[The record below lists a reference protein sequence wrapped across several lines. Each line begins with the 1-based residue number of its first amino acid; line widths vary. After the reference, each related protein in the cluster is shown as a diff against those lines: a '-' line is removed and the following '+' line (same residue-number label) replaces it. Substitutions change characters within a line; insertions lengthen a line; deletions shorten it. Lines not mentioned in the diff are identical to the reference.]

1 MSPSCARCIASRT
14 RELELLIRLASA
26 GLPEHLGRVL
36 VSAAHAK
43 LNLSLAITGRRAD
56 GFHELI
62 SLVAPIA
69 LADTLTLDVGRPL
82 GLTCDDASLP
92 VDGSNLVLKI
102 AAAYVKRRPSA
113 PTGHFHL
120 TKKVPHG
127 AGLGGGSS
135 DAAAALR
142 LLDQASGDPIGLEV
156 LETLAAEVGS
166 DCPFFVRGQAAV
178 MRGRGERLE
187 VLPLAARA
195 ALAGR
200 KVVLVKPPF
209 GVPTPEAYALLAKA
223 GKYRPAA
230 QAEAELAAW
239 IAQPAADPSVLGNDL
254 AAPVFAKYLALPVGL
269 ESFRRATGVNWQMTG
284 SGSACFAFVSDGFD
298 HARLRADVR
307 RAWGPGAWVEE
318 TVISA

>member
-1 MSPSCARCIASRT
+1 M
-14 RELELLIRLASA
+14 LIRLASA

-92 VDGSNLVLKI
+92 VDGSNLVLKA

-120 TKKVPHG
+120 IKKVPHG

-187 VLPLAARA
+187 ILPLAARA

>member
-1 MSPSCARCIASRT
+1 
-14 RELELLIRLASA
+14 
-26 GLPEHLGRVL
+26 VL

-92 VDGSNLVLKI
+92 VDGSNLVLKA

-142 LLDQASGDPIGLEV
+142 LLDQASGDPVGLEV

-223 GKYRPAA
+223 GKHRPAA

-239 IAQPAADPSVLGNDL
+239 IAQPAADPSALGNDL

>member
-1 MSPSCARCIASRT
+1 M
-14 RELELLIRLASA
+14 
-26 GLPEHLGRVL
+26 L
-36 VSAAHAK
+36 VAVAHAK
-43 LNLSLAITGRRAD
+43 LNLSLAVTGRRAD
-56 GFHELI
+56 GFHELV

-92 VDGSNLVLKI
+92 VDGANLVLKA
-102 AAAYVKRRPSA
+102 AAAYARRRPSA

-120 TKKVPHG
+120 SKKVPHG

-142 LLDQASGDPIGLEV
+142 LLDQASGDPLGPEA

-166 DCPFFVRGQAAV
+166 DCPFFVRGRAAV

-187 VLPLAARA
+187 VLPAAARA

-209 GVPTPEAYALLAKA
+209 GIPTPEAYGLLAKA
-223 GKYRPAA
+223 GEYRPSA
-230 QAEAELAAW
+230 QAEADLAAW
-239 IAQPAADPSVLGNDL
+239 VAAPSADPSALGNDL
-254 AAPVFAKYLALPVGL
+254 AAPVFAKHLALPVGL
-269 ESFRRATGVNWQMTG
+269 ATFGRSSGVNWRMTG
-284 SGSACFAFVSDGFD
+284 SGSACFAFVADGFD
-298 HARLRADVR
+298 HARLREAVQG
-307 RAWGPGAWVEE
+307 AWGPGAWVEE
-318 TVISA
+318 TFISA

>member
-1 MSPSCARCIASRT
+1 M
-14 RELELLIRLASA
+14 LIRLASA

-92 VDGSNLVLKI
+92 VDGSNLVLKA

-120 TKKVPHG
+120 IKKVPHG

-142 LLDQASGDPIGLEV
+142 LLDQASGDPLGLEV

-239 IAQPAADPSVLGNDL
+239 IAQPAADPSALGNDL

>member
-1 MSPSCARCIASRT
+1 M
-14 RELELLIRLASA
+14 
-26 GLPEHLGRVL
+26 L

-92 VDGSNLVLKI
+92 VDGSNLVLKA

-113 PTGHFHL
+113 PIGHFHL
-120 TKKVPHG
+120 TKKVPHS

-142 LLDQASGDPIGLEV
+142 LLDQASGDPLGLEF

-187 VLPLAARA
+187 ILPLAARA

-239 IAQPAADPSVLGNDL
+239 IAQPAADPSALGNDL

>member
-1 MSPSCARCIASRT
+1 M
-14 RELELLIRLASA
+14 
-26 GLPEHLGRVL
+26 L
-36 VSAAHAK
+36 VEAAQAK

-56 GFHELI
+56 GFHELV

-82 GLTCDDASLP
+82 GLTCDDAALP
-92 VDGSNLVLKI
+92 VDGTNLVLKA
-102 AAAYVKRRPSA
+102 AAAYARRRPAA

-120 TKKVPHG
+120 TKRVPHG
-127 AGLGGGSS
+127 AGLGGGSA

-142 LLDQASGDPIGLEV
+142 LLDRASGDPLGPEV
-156 LETLAAEVGS
+156 LEALAAEVGS

-187 VLPLAARA
+187 ILPAAART
-195 ALAGR
+195 ALVGR

-209 GVPTPEAYALLAKA
+209 GVPTPEAYGLLAQA

-239 IAQPAADPSVLGNDL
+239 VARPSADPANLGNDL
-254 AAPVFAKYLALPVGL
+254 AAPVFAKYLALPAGL
-269 ESFRRATGVNWQMTG
+269 ASFGRVTGLNWHLTG
-284 SGSACFAFVSDGFD
+284 SGSACFAWVEDGFD
-298 HARLRADVR
+298 QAGLRADAVR
-307 RAWGPGAWVEE
+307 VWGPGAWVAE

>member
-1 MSPSCARCIASRT
+1 M
-14 RELELLIRLASA
+14 LIRLASA

-92 VDGSNLVLKI
+92 VDGSNLVLKA

-120 TKKVPHG
+120 IKKVPHG

-142 LLDQASGDPIGLEV
+142 LLDQASGDPLGLEV

>member
-1 MSPSCARCIASRT
+1 M
-14 RELELLIRLASA
+14 LIRLASA
-26 GLPEHLGRVL
+26 VGLEHFERVL

-43 LNLSLAITGRRAD
+43 LNLSLAITGRRED

-62 SLVAPIA
+62 SLVVPIG
-69 LADTLTLDVGRPL
+69 LADTLTLDVSRPL
-82 GLTCDDASLP
+82 GLSCDDASLP
-92 VDGSNLVLKI
+92 VDGANLVLKA
-102 AAAYVKRRPSA
+102 AAAYEKRRSSA

-142 LLDQASGDPIGLEV
+142 LLDQASGDPLGLEV
-156 LETLAAEVGS
+156 LETLAAEIGS
-166 DCPFFVRGQAAV
+166 DCPFFVRGQSAI

-187 VLPLAARA
+187 ILPVAART

-200 KVVLVKPPF
+200 KVVLLKPPF
-209 GVPTPEAYALLAKA
+209 GIPTPEAYGLLAKA

-239 IAQPAADPSVLGNDL
+239 LAQPASDPSVLGNDL
-254 AAPVFAKYLALPVGL
+254 TAPVFAKYLALPVGL
-269 ESFRRATGVNWQMTG
+269 ASFLQSAGLKGQMTG
-284 SGSACFAFVSDGFD
+284 SGSACFAFVSDRFD
-298 HARLRADVR
+298 HARLREAVR

>member
-1 MSPSCARCIASRT
+1 M
-14 RELELLIRLASA
+14 LIRLASA

-92 VDGSNLVLKI
+92 VDGSNLVLKA

-113 PTGHFHL
+113 PIGHFHL

-142 LLDQASGDPIGLEV
+142 LLDQASGDPLGLEV

-239 IAQPAADPSVLGNDL
+239 IAQPAADPSALGNDL

>member
-1 MSPSCARCIASRT
+1 
-14 RELELLIRLASA
+14 LLIRLASA
-26 GLPEHLGRVL
+26 VGLEHFERVL

-43 LNLSLAITGRRAD
+43 LNLSLAITGRRED

-62 SLVAPIA
+62 SLVVPIG
-69 LADTLTLDVGRPL
+69 LADTLTLDVSRPL
-82 GLTCDDASLP
+82 GLSCDDASLP
-92 VDGSNLVLKI
+92 VDGANLVLKA
-102 AAAYVKRRPSA
+102 AAAYEKRRSSA

-142 LLDQASGDPIGLEV
+142 LLDQASGDPLGLEV
-156 LETLAAEVGS
+156 LETLAAEIGS
-166 DCPFFVRGQAAV
+166 DCPFFVRGQSAI

-187 VLPLAARA
+187 ILPVAVRT

-200 KVVLVKPPF
+200 KVVLLKPPF
-209 GVPTPEAYALLAKA
+209 GIPTPEAYGLLAKA

-239 IAQPAADPSVLGNDL
+239 LAQPASDPSVLGNDL
-254 AAPVFAKYLALPVGL
+254 TAPVFAKYLALPVGL
-269 ESFRRATGVNWQMTG
+269 ASFLQSAGLKGQMTG
-284 SGSACFAFVSDGFD
+284 SGSACFAFVSDRFD
-298 HARLRADVR
+298 HARLREAVR

>member
-1 MSPSCARCIASRT
+1 
-14 RELELLIRLASA
+14 
-26 GLPEHLGRVL
+26 VL

-62 SLVAPIA
+62 SLVAPIG

-92 VDGSNLVLKI
+92 VDGSNLVLKA

-142 LLDQASGDPIGLEV
+142 LLDQASGDPVGLEV

-187 VLPLAARA
+187 ILPLAARA

-223 GKYRPAA
+223 GKHRPAA

-239 IAQPAADPSVLGNDL
+239 IAQPAADPSALGNDL

>member
-1 MSPSCARCIASRT
+1 M
-14 RELELLIRLASA
+14 
-26 GLPEHLGRVL
+26 L

-43 LNLSLAITGRRAD
+43 LNLTLAITGRRAD
-56 GFHELI
+56 GFHELL
-62 SLVAPIA
+62 SLVAPVA
-69 LADTLTLDVGRPL
+69 LADTLTLDVARPL

-92 VDGSNLVLKI
+92 VDGANLVLKA
-102 AAAYVKRRPSA
+102 AAAYMKRRPSA
-113 PTGHFHL
+113 RAGHFHL

-142 LLDQASGDPIGLEV
+142 LLDQASGDPLGLEV
-156 LETLAAEVGS
+156 LEALAAEVGS
-166 DCPFFVRGQAAV
+166 DCAFFVRSQAAI

-187 VLPLAARA
+187 VLPATARA

-200 KVVLVKPPF
+200 MVVLLKPPF
-209 GVPTPEAYALLAKA
+209 GIPTPEAYGLLAKA

-269 ESFRRATGVNWQMTG
+269 ASFRLSSGVDWQMTG
-284 SGSACFAFVSDGFD
+284 SGSACFGFISDRFD
-298 HARLRADVR
+298 HARLREDVR
-307 RAWGPGAWVEE
+307 RAWGAGAWVEA

>member
-1 MSPSCARCIASRT
+1 M
-14 RELELLIRLASA
+14 LIRLASA

-92 VDGSNLVLKI
+92 VDGSNLVLKA

-113 PTGHFHL
+113 PIGHFHL

-142 LLDQASGDPIGLEV
+142 LLDQASGDPVGLEV

-223 GKYRPAA
+223 GKHRPAA

-239 IAQPAADPSVLGNDL
+239 IAQPAADPSALGNDL

>member
-1 MSPSCARCIASRT
+1 M
-14 RELELLIRLASA
+14 
-26 GLPEHLGRVL
+26 L

-62 SLVAPIA
+62 SLVAPIG

-92 VDGSNLVLKI
+92 VDGSNLVLKA

-142 LLDQASGDPIGLEV
+142 LLDQASGDPVGLEV

-223 GKYRPAA
+223 GKHRPAA

-239 IAQPAADPSVLGNDL
+239 IAQPAADPSALGNDL

>member
-1 MSPSCARCIASRT
+1 M
-14 RELELLIRLASA
+14 
-26 GLPEHLGRVL
+26 L

-92 VDGSNLVLKI
+92 VDGSNLVLKA

-142 LLDQASGDPIGLEV
+142 LLDQASGDPLGLEF

-239 IAQPAADPSVLGNDL
+239 IAQPAADPSAPGNDL

>member
-1 MSPSCARCIASRT
+1 M
-14 RELELLIRLASA
+14 
-26 GLPEHLGRVL
+26 L

-92 VDGSNLVLKI
+92 VDGSNLVLKA

-120 TKKVPHG
+120 IKKVPHG

-142 LLDQASGDPIGLEV
+142 LLDQASGDPLGLEF

-187 VLPLAARA
+187 ILPLAARA

>member
-1 MSPSCARCIASRT
+1 M
-14 RELELLIRLASA
+14 LIRLASA
-26 GLPEHLGRVL
+26 GLPEHLGCVL

-82 GLTCDDASLP
+82 GLTCDDASLS
-92 VDGSNLVLKI
+92 VDGSNLVLKA

-113 PTGHFHL
+113 PIGHFHL

-142 LLDQASGDPIGLEV
+142 LLDQASGDPLGLKV

-187 VLPLAARA
+187 ILPLAARA

-254 AAPVFAKYLALPVGL
+254 AAPVFAKYLALSVGL

>member
-1 MSPSCARCIASRT
+1 M
-14 RELELLIRLASA
+14 
-26 GLPEHLGRVL
+26 L
-36 VSAAHAK
+36 VEAAQAK

-56 GFHELI
+56 GFHELV
-62 SLVAPIA
+62 SLVAPVA

-82 GLTCDDASLP
+82 GLTCDDAALP
-92 VDGSNLVLKI
+92 VDGTNLVLKA
-102 AAAYVKRRPSA
+102 AAAYARHRPSA

-120 TKKVPHG
+120 TKRVPHG
-127 AGLGGGSS
+127 AGLGGGSA

-142 LLDQASGDPIGLEV
+142 LLDRASGDPLGPAELEV
-156 LETLAAEVGS
+156 LAAEVGS

-187 VLPLAARA
+187 ILPAAARA

-200 KVVLVKPPF
+200 KVVLAKPPF
-209 GVPTPEAYALLAKA
+209 GVPTPEAYGLLVKA

-239 IAQPAADPSVLGNDL
+239 LARPATDPVRLGNDL
-254 AAPVFAKYLALPVGL
+254 AAPVFAKYLALPAGL
-269 ESFRRATGVNWQMTG
+269 ASFRRVTGTDWQMTG
-284 SGSACFAFVSDGFD
+284 SGSACFAWVEDGFD
-298 HARLRADVR
+298 QAGLRADAVR
-307 RAWGPGAWVEE
+307 VWGPGAWVAE

>member
-1 MSPSCARCIASRT
+1 M
-14 RELELLIRLASA
+14 
-26 GLPEHLGRVL
+26 L
-36 VSAAHAK
+36 VSAAPAK
-43 LNLSLAITGRRAD
+43 LNLSLAITGRRSD

-62 SLVAPIA
+62 SLVAPLD
-69 LADTLTLDVGRPL
+69 LADTLTLDVSRPL

-92 VDGSNLVLKI
+92 VDGTNLVLKA

-142 LLDQASGDPIGLEV
+142 LLDQASGDPLGLEV
-156 LETLAAEVGS
+156 LESLAAEVGS
-166 DCPFFVRGQAAV
+166 DCPFFIRGQAAI

-187 VLPLAARA
+187 ILPIAARA

-209 GVPTPEAYALLAKA
+209 GIPTPEAYGLLAKA
-223 GKYRPAA
+223 GKYRPSA

-239 IAQPAADPSVLGNDL
+239 IAQPAADPSALGNDL

-269 ESFRRATGVNWQMTG
+269 ASFRLFSGLNWQMTG
-284 SGSACFAFVSDGFD
+284 SGSACFGFVSDGFD
-298 HARLRADVR
+298 HARLRANVQ

-318 TVISA
+318 TVISV

>member
-1 MSPSCARCIASRT
+1 M
-14 RELELLIRLASA
+14 LIRLASA

-43 LNLSLAITGRRAD
+43 LNLSLAITGRRED

-82 GLTCDDASLP
+82 GLTCDDASLS
-92 VDGSNLVLKI
+92 VDGSNLVLKA

-113 PTGHFHL
+113 PIGHFHL

-142 LLDQASGDPIGLEV
+142 LLDQASGDPLGLEV

-239 IAQPAADPSVLGNDL
+239 IAQPAADPSALGNDL

>member
-1 MSPSCARCIASRT
+1 M
-14 RELELLIRLASA
+14 
-26 GLPEHLGRVL
+26 L

-92 VDGSNLVLKI
+92 VDGSNLVLKA

-142 LLDQASGDPIGLEV
+142 LLDQASGDPLGLEF

-187 VLPLAARA
+187 ILPLAARA

-239 IAQPAADPSVLGNDL
+239 IAQPAADPSALGNDL

>member
-1 MSPSCARCIASRT
+1 M
-14 RELELLIRLASA
+14 
-26 GLPEHLGRVL
+26 L

-56 GFHELI
+56 GFHELV

-69 LADTLTLDVGRPL
+69 LADKLTLEPGRPL
-82 GLTCDDASLP
+82 GLTCDDVSLP
-92 VDGSNLVLKI
+92 VDGSNLVLKA

-142 LLDQASGDPIGLEV
+142 LLDQASSDPVGLEE
-156 LETLAAEVGS
+156 LEALAAEVGS
-166 DCPFFVRGQAAV
+166 DCPFFVRGRAAV

-187 VLPLAARA
+187 ILPAAACA

-209 GVPTPEAYALLAKA
+209 GIPTPEAYGLLAK
-223 GKYRPAA
+223 GGRYRPSP
-230 QAEAELAAW
+230 QVEAELAAW
-239 IAQPAADPSVLGNDL
+239 IHQPTADPSVLGNDL
-254 AAPVFAKYLALPVGL
+254 AAPVFAKYLSLPVGL
-269 ESFRRATGVNWQMTG
+269 ESFRRVTGVNWQMTG
-284 SGSACFAFVSDGFD
+284 SGSACFAFVSEGFE
-298 HARLRADVR
+298 HARLREDVR
-307 RAWGPGAWVEE
+307 RAWGQGAWVQE
-318 TVISA
+318 TVISG

>member
-1 MSPSCARCIASRT
+1 M
-14 RELELLIRLASA
+14 
-26 GLPEHLGRVL
+26 L

-43 LNLSLAITGRRAD
+43 LNLSLAVTGRRED
-56 GFHELI
+56 GFHELV

-69 LADTLTLDVGRPL
+69 LADTLSLEVGRPL
-82 GLTCDDASLP
+82 GLSCDDASLP
-92 VDGSNLVLKI
+92 VDGTNLVLK
-102 AAAYVKRRPSA
+102 AVAAYMQRRPSA
-113 PTGHFHL
+113 KVGHFHL
-120 TKKVPHG
+120 AKKVPHG

-142 LLDQASGDPIGLEV
+142 LLDHASGDPLGGEALEAI
-156 LETLAAEVGS
+156 AAEFGS
-166 DCPFFVRGQAAV
+166 DCPFFVRGQAAI

-187 VLPLAARA
+187 ALPLVVRS
-195 ALAGR
+195 ALVGR

-209 GVPTPEAYALLAKA
+209 AVPTPEAYGLLAKA
-223 GKYRPAA
+223 GKYRPPG

-239 IAQPAADPSVLGNDL
+239 MTHPSSDPSAIGNDL

-269 ESFRRATGVNWQMTG
+269 AFFRQTGAANWQMTG

-298 HARLRADVR
+298 HARLREDVR
-307 RAWGPGAWVEE
+307 RAWGPGSWVEE